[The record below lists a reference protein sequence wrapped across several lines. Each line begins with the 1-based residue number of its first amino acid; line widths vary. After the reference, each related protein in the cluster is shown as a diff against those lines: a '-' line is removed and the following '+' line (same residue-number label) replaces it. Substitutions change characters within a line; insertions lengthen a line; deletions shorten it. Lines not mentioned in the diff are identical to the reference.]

1 MHERDAQDAL
11 GIAEKQWRQYQHLFN
26 FKWRAPRDIHD
37 VVIAGMGGSDLAG
50 KFLPSWPGLKVP
62 LTILQDYILPK
73 HVTTN
78 TLLVCCSYSGNTE
91 ETLSVLKQAMSDKSA
106 LKIAPMVIVVSSGGQ
121 ELELAKQAKLPVIVI
136 PHDLQP
142 RFAFGYQLRAL
153 IEILEQTP
161 LLKASIQELTG
172 ASNFVKSSIEGWLPT
187 VPTKSN
193 QAKQIAQEL
202 IGRSV
207 VVYSGTLLAPSAYK
221 WKININENAKQIAW
235 QGTLPEFNH
244 NEMLGWSEQ
253 PVQKPYAV
261 IDLRTNLDHP
271 RVQKRFKVSER
282 LLSGKRPAA
291 IVVDVQGK
299 NPIEQ
304 LLWAVA
310 LGDFVSIYLALLNNL
325 NPTPVDLVEKFKKAL
340 DE

>member
-1 MHERDAQDAL
+1 MLDDLKYMHERDAQDAL

-193 QAKQIAQEL
+193 QAKQIA
-202 IGRSV
+202 
-207 VVYSGTLLAPSAYK
+207 
-221 WKININENAKQIAW
+221 W